1 MYLNSVSSSYSG
13 AERGKVSDKELQD
26 FTEELLKKD
35 INNAAQYIRINY
47 QGHTKSSSAQD
58 EAPEP

>member
-1 MYLNSVSSSYSG
+1 
-13 AERGKVSDKELQD
+13 LQA

-35 INNAAQYIRINY
+35 INNAAQYVRINY
-47 QGHTKSSSAQD
+47 QGHTKSSSTQD